1 MASSLIKQ
9 VMYGDLVS
17 QEFKSVA
24 HTVSAGTVGSIP
36 GGTSE
41 TINVAKTGYTPIAA
55 HISKNAHAT
64 NILAHVTLTG
74 NTLYLRFVR
83 TSSSAYDMPAD
94 DVRVTV
100 LYKKN

>member
-1 MASSLIKQ
+1 MTASTIKK
-9 VMYGDLVS
+9 VMHGDLVS

-24 HTVSAGTVGSIP
+24 HTVSAGTVGAIP

-41 TINVAKTGYTPIAA
+41 TINVAKAGYTPIAA
-55 HISKNAHAT
+55 YISKNAHAT
-64 NILAHVTLTG
+64 NVLAHVTLTG

-83 TSSSAYDMPAD
+83 TSSSAFDMPAD
-94 DVRVTV
+94 DVRATV